1 MRAYTDSSWSAPE
14 PTSTRSSRAST
25 GRTPRPCARSTRSSA
40 SASAAA
46 SASFWEGV
54 FWGGT
59 EQRIIGYA
67 RIEQPRPKGE
77 SVEWFLLGL
86 AQQQKHVS
94 LYVNAVADGGYLL
107 AQYQGRLGSLK
118 QGAAALTIPSLEK
131 ADLDG
136 LASLVD
142 DAFAT
147 LTS

>member
-1 MRAYTDSSWSAPE
+1 MERTGADVDTFLASLDGPHAETMRTLDALICE
-14 PTSTRSSRAST
+14 RLG
-25 GRTPRPCARSTRSSA
+25 GREREL
-40 SASAAA
+40 
-46 SASFWEGV
+46 WEGV